1 MLVVLSDKGWGE
13 KGEGG
18 GGGGTFHIVLRNWN
32 TFAR

>member
-18 GGGGTFHIVLRNWN
+18 GGTFHIVLRNWN

>member
-18 GGGGTFHIVLRNWN
+18 GTFHIVLRNWN